1 MRGLRLL
8 AFPAALA
15 ALMLAVAVPA
25 AASPNLQPRGLR
37 PAPAKYAG
45 VATTK
50 DVPIVM
56 RDGTK
61 LFADV
66 HRPARADGS
75 PEPGRFPVILTQDP
89 YAKNE
94 STVIGADPLFIR
106 RGYVQVIVDVRGTGS
121 SEGNWDSFGAA
132 EQRDS
137 LEIARWT
144 TRQRWSSGD
153 LVLYGPS
160 YMAINQIFTAAQ
172 HPKGLRAIFP
182 IVPAEDVYRDV
193 TWHGG
198 AVDTGF
204 IPFWLGLVSALKI
217 LPPNYLTGD
226 PAEAVKLYAQR
237 LAGGTQFPVQALTG
251 GTTGGSLAYDGPF
264 YRLRSPGRVVKRV
277 HVPTFVTGGWYDL
290 FQRGEPRLYREL
302 PLSSGRKKLLMGPWY
317 HVTGARGAGLGE
329 RGAPPPL
336 DVLALAWFERWVRG
350 KRNGIGRYGPVTVQ
364 QLNTKRWEVYKSY
377 PRRDVRYRRFNLG
390 DHVLTA
396 REPKAGANTMPANQL
411 AGLCSRSTTQWTAGI
426 DQLIVPGQPCTS
438 HNELN
443 EAGALT
449 YTGAAL
455 KRPLHLSGPLS
466 LTLSGSTTAKDTTWV
481 VTVSDVSPSGQSN
494 QITAGWLVQSRRAL
508 DRARSTFGPGGQL
521 VAPFHPFTKA
531 SLLPVI
537 SGHTDRMAIEIF
549 NTDAVL
555 AKGHRLRVTIS
566 SGDVPHMMAPAP
578 DSVNGAGAVNTVH
591 FGARAPSFLTAGVAP
606 LGTEPNPKRAGH
618 R

>member
-1 MRGLRLL
+1 
-8 AFPAALA
+8 
-15 ALMLAVAVPA
+15 
-25 AASPNLQPRGLR
+25 
-37 PAPAKYAG
+37 
-45 VATTK
+45 
-50 DVPIVM
+50 M
-56 RDGTK
+56 RDGVK

-66 HRPARADGS
+66 YRPARADGTAVHR
-75 PEPGRFPVILTQDP
+75 RFPVILTQDP

-94 STVIGADPLFIR
+94 SSVIGVDQLFVSH
-106 RGYVQVIVDVRGTGS
+106 GYVQVIVDVRGTGT

-137 LEIARWT
+137 LDIARWT
-144 TRQRWSSGD
+144 TRQPWSTGD

-204 IPFWLGLVSALKI
+204 IPFWLGLVTALKI

-251 GTTGGSLAYDGPF
+251 GTTGGTLAYDGPF

-277 HVPTFVTGGWYDL
+277 NVPTFVTGGWWDL
-290 FQRGEPRLYREL
+290 FQRGEPRLYRAL
-302 PLSSGRKKLLMGPWY
+302 RLSSARKKLLMGPWY

-350 KRNGIGRYGPVTVQ
+350 KRNGIDHYGPVVVK
-364 QLNTKRWEVYKSY
+364 QLQTPRWQVYRSY
-377 PRRDVRYRRFNLG
+377 PRRDVRYRRFHLG
-390 DHVLTA
+390 DRVLTERA
-396 REPKAGANTMPANQL
+396 PKSSGANTMPANQL
-411 AGLCSRSTTQWTAGI
+411 AGLCTRSTTQWTAGL
-426 DQLIVPGQPCTS
+426 DQLIAPGQPCTE

-449 YTGAAL
+449 YTTAPLRRA
-455 KRPLHLSGPLS
+455 LHLSGPLALS
-466 LTLSGSTTAKDTTWV
+466 LSGSTTAKDTTWV
-481 VTVSDVSPSGQSN
+481 VTVSDVSPSGQSI
-494 QITAGWLVQSRRAL
+494 QLTAGWLVQSRRAL
-508 DRARSTFGPGGQL
+508 DRARSTYGPRGEL
-521 VAPFHPFTKA
+521 IAPFHPFTKA
-531 SLLPVI
+531 SLLPVR

-549 NTDAVL
+549 NTDAVM
-555 AKGHRLRVTIS
+555 AKGHRLRVTIT
-566 SGDVPHMMAPAP
+566 SGDVPHMMVPAP
-578 DSVNGAGAVNTVH
+578 DAINSVGAVNSVH
-591 FGARAPSFLTAGVAP
+591 FGPKDPSFLTAGVAP
-606 LGTEPNPKRAGH
+606 LGTEPKH
-618 R
+618 RRHR